1 MLHASQTFIKDMLPG
16 FVFLSSFIGVTLL
29 LVIFCGGWVRIFLLT
44 ISFVVLFTSDDNSS
58 FLSFELIILLFAIS
72 VIYALID

>member
-29 LVIFCGGWVRIFLLT
+29 LVIICGGWVRIFLLT
-44 ISFVVLFTSDDNSS
+44 VSFVVLFTSDENSS
-58 FLSFELIILLFAIS
+58 FELLILLFAIS
-72 VIYALID
+72 VICALID